1 MFAIAFGSTALG
13 YWLKKIDL
21 PVLADPVSR
30 SSLLLP
36 IIPLAGVW
44 AFQPER
50 ATMLW
55 NQFDRFA
62 VLLVIGSSLYGLHGW
77 VRGSVGLRA
86 LSGAL
91 ALLGFWSFL
100 HHHPNLKFF
109 EHPQFWLLPPA
120 LGALVF
126 VEWNKS
132 RLESSVVTSVR
143 YVAILIAYF
152 SSTSE
157 LFFKAFAGNLWPPMV
172 LLILALGGIAA
183 GIILKIK
190 PFLFCGAAF
199 TVVALC
205 GMAMHAAE
213 AIDQRWPWWV
223 LLITIGLSL
232 YIMLAYFEKNR
243 SRVVAY
249 LEELK

>member
-1 MFAIAFGSTALG
+1 M
-13 YWLKKIDL
+13 
-21 PVLADPVSR
+21 
-30 SSLLLP
+30 
-36 IIPLAGVW
+36 
-44 AFQPER
+44 
-50 ATMLW
+50 
-55 NQFDRFA
+55 
-62 VLLVIGSSLYGLHGW
+62 
-77 VRGSVGLRA
+77 
-86 LSGAL
+86 
-91 ALLGFWSFL
+91 
-100 HHHPNLKFF
+100 
-109 EHPQFWLLPPA
+109 
-120 LGALVF
+120 F

-157 LFFKAFAGNLWPPMV
+157 LFFKAFAGSLWPPMV

-183 GIILKIK
+183 GIVLKIK